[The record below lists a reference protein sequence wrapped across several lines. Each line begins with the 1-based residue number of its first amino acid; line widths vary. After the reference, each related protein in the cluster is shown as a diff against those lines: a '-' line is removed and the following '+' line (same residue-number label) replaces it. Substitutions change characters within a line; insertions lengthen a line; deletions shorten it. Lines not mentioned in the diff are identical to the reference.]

1 MRNALGL
8 MLASLVTAVLITGV
22 WFWTSSPRADAAPPQ
37 TVVARVAEPL
47 PAPAAK
53 LAPRDDVETT
63 AGLTKPAPAPAPA
76 PAAFPA
82 PLPQRPA
89 ATASCANPDAL
100 GVSRV
105 VVIDTTGGPG
115 FGFLQYKQ
123 FDFLTDKEVVL
134 TFDDGPWPTTP
145 AVLKALADE
154 CTKALFFPVGKH
166 TTYHP
171 EILKQVFVAGHTVG
185 SHTWSHAHLDSKK
198 MTEAQMKE
206 EIEKGFSA
214 VKMAIGTAPA
224 PFFRFPGLGH
234 TQVALGYLAS
244 RNISMFSVDVDSND
258 FKSSGPDQVINN
270 VMTKLDKQ
278 GKGVILMHDLQ
289 KHTALALPTLLRR
302 LKAGG
307 YKVVQM
313 RAKEQLETL
322 PEYDAM
328 LVKDQKVPAVAS
340 RPISSVVQTVSQ

>member
-8 MLASLVTAVLITGV
+8 MLASIVTAVLITGV

-37 TVVARVAEPL
+37 TIAARKAEPL

-53 LAPRDDVETT
+53 LAPKDDVEIT
-63 AGLTKPAPAPAPA
+63 ASLTKPAPAPVPA
-76 PAAFPA
+76 SQPAKS
-82 PLPQRPA
+82 
-89 ATASCANPDAL
+89 TCANPDAL
-100 GVSRV
+100 GVSRI

-154 CTKALFFPVGKH
+154 CTKGLFFPVGKH

-171 EILKQVFVAGHTVG
+171 EILRQVAAAGHTIG
-185 SHTWSHAHLDSKK
+185 SHTWSHTHLDSKK
-198 MTEAQMKE
+198 LTEQQVKE

-214 VKMAIGTAPA
+214 VKMALGAAPA
-224 PFFRFPGLGH
+224 PFFRFPALAH
-234 TQVALGYLAS
+234 TQAALGYLGT
-244 RNISMFSVDVDSND
+244 RNIAMFSCDVDSND
-258 FKSSGPDQVINN
+258 FKSSGPDQVIQN

-289 KHTALALPTLLRR
+289 KHTAIALPTLLRR

-313 RAKEQLETL
+313 KAKEQLETL

>member
-8 MLASLVTAVLITGV
+8 MLASVMTAVVITGV

-37 TVVARVAEPL
+37 TIAARKAEPL
-47 PAPAAK
+47 PAPAAAKLALKDDVEITASLTK
-53 LAPRDDVETT
+53 LAPAPV
-63 AGLTKPAPAPAPA
+63 PAPQPAKS
-76 PAAFPA
+76 
-82 PLPQRPA
+82 
-89 ATASCANPDAL
+89 TCANPDAL
-100 GVSRV
+100 GVSRI

-145 AVLKALADE
+145 AVLKALAEE
-154 CTKALFFPVGKH
+154 CTKGLFFPVGKH

-171 EILKQVFVAGHTVG
+171 EILRQVAAAGHTIG
-185 SHTWSHAHLDSKK
+185 SHTWSHTHLDGKK
-198 MTEAQMKE
+198 LTEAQVRE

-214 VKMAIGTAPA
+214 VKMALGAAPA
-224 PFFRFPGLGH
+224 PFFRFPALAH
-234 TQVALGYLAS
+234 TQAALGYLGT
-244 RNISMFSVDVDSND
+244 RNIAMFSCDVDSND
-258 FKSSGPDQVINN
+258 FKSSGPDQVIQN

-289 KHTALALPTLLRR
+289 KHTAIALPTLLRR

-313 RAKEQLETL
+313 KAKEQLETL

>member
-8 MLASLVTAVLITGV
+8 MLASVVTAVLITGV
-22 WFWTSSPRADAAPPQ
+22 WCWTSAPRADAAPPQ
-37 TVVARVAEPL
+37 TVAARKAEPL

-53 LAPRDDVETT
+53 LAPKDDVDIT
-63 AGLTKPAPAPAPA
+63 ASLTKPAPAPV
-76 PAAFPA
+76 PAAQPA
-82 PLPQRPA
+82 KSA
-89 ATASCANPDAL
+89 CANPDAL
-100 GVSRV
+100 GVSRT

-145 AVLKALADE
+145 AVLKALSDE
-154 CTKALFFPVGKH
+154 CTKGVFFPVGKH

-171 EILKQVFVAGHTVG
+171 EILRQVAAAGHTVG
-185 SHTWSHAHLDSKK
+185 SHTWSHTHLDSKK
-198 MTEAQMKE
+198 LTEQQVRE

-214 VKMAIGTAPA
+214 VKMALGAAPA
-224 PFFRFPGLGH
+224 PFFRFPALAH
-234 TQVALGYLAS
+234 TQAS
-244 RNISMFSVDVDSND
+244 RDYLGTRNIAMFSCDVDSND
-258 FKSSGPDQVINN
+258 FKSSSPDQVIQN

-289 KHTALALPTLLRR
+289 KHTAIALPTLLRR

-313 RAKEQLETL
+313 KAKEQLETL